1 VTDTHANSTPESTPV
16 LSKAGAAT
24 SGALTKVPEATAL
37 FWLTKIVTTGMG
49 ETTSDWL
56 GSLPVIGV
64 AIGVSLAL
72 AALVTAFVL
81 QFRSDR
87 YRPRIYWSAV
97 VMVSIFGTVAAD
109 VWHAVIGVPYVL
121 SSAGFLVVLLGVL
134 AAWYRSEG
142 TLSIHTINTRRR
154 EKFYWG
160 TVWATFALGTA
171 AGDWTATVLHLGYID
186 SGLLFAVLIA
196 LPALAHWKL
205 GLNAVVAFWASYIIT
220 RPLGA
225 SFADWFAVSHAHGGL
240 SFGPGWVSLI
250 GFVVFAGLLS
260 LARDNK
266 NPHHAHQHQ
275 LHLQVS
281 GEESATA

>member
-1 VTDTHANSTPESTPV
+1 MTDTHANSTPESTPV
-16 LSKAGAAT
+16 LSKAGAVT

-64 AIGVSLAL
+64 AIGVSVAL

-266 NPHHAHQHQ
+266 NPHHAHQ
-275 LHLQVS
+275 LHLQLS